1 MPPNSTPVDK
11 LPKELRANYK
21 KSQKSSP
28 VIEGLK
34 IAAALKLW
42 KDRDF
47 RDINFE
53 VPLNCS
59 GKTVFVKVLAQNTDG
74 LMFGV
79 ECASSLR
86 LGRLQGRI
94 SLLQYCLPPN
104 SYIIAVFPE
113 TAYERA
119 RRAVKLVDE
128 VWVTGKNGK
137 VNQMMFHAYL
147 GKE

>member
-1 MPPNSTPVDK
+1 M
-11 LPKELRANYK
+11 
-21 KSQKSSP
+21 
-28 VIEGLK
+28 
-34 IAAALKLW
+34 KLW

-47 RDINFE
+47 RDIKFE
-53 VPLNCS
+53 VEPEWH
-59 GKTVFVKVLAQNTDG
+59 GKSFYVDVLAQNDG
-74 LMFGV
+74 LMVGV

-86 LGRLQGRI
+86 MGRLQGRI
-94 SLLQYCLPPN
+94 SLLQDCLPPN

-147 GKE
+147 GRE